1 MMREVAALKVLA
13 LIPARGGSKGIPGKN
28 IKPLAGKPLIAYTVE
43 AARASGVVDRLLLS
57 TDSEEIAALGRS
69 LGIEVPFLRPPELAA
84 DDTAMID
91 VIRHLLAWLAET
103 GDQPDAIVQ
112 LQPTAPLRR
121 PEQIAEAVRLL
132 EAEGCDSVV
141 SVVPLPLHFC
151 PDYVMRIEAGRL
163 VSFLPEGE
171 RASRRQD
178 VRPAYSRD
186 GTVYAFRRETVER
199 TGSIYGEDCRAL
211 VIDPALSIN
220 LDTPADWAAAERAL
234 SQE

>member
-1 MMREVAALKVLA
+1 LKALA

-28 IKPLAGKPLIAYTVE
+28 LKPLAGKPLIAYAAE
-43 AARASGVVDRLLLS
+43 AARASGVVERLLLT

-69 LGIEVPFLRPPELAA
+69 LGLEVPFLRPAELAA
-84 DDTAMID
+84 DDTAMIE
-91 VIRHLLAWLAET
+91 VVRHALAWLAEA
-103 GDQPDAIVQ
+103 GDVPEALVL

-121 PEQIAEAVRLL
+121 PEQIAAAVRLL
-132 EAEGCDSVV
+132 AAEGCDSVV

-186 GTVYAFRRETVER
+186 GTVYAFRCETVAR
-199 TGSIYGEDCRAL
+199 YGNIYGADCRAL
-211 VIDPALSIN
+211 LVDPALSIN
-220 LDTPADWAAAERAL
+220 LDTPADWAAAERILAGG
-234 SQE
+234 